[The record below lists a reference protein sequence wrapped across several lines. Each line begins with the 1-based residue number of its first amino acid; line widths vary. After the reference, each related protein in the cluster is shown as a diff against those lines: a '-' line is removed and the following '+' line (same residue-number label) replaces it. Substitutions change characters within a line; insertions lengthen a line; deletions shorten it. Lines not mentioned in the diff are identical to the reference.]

1 MGRVKHVKIVVDSFG
16 SFLGMEKGCIIL
28 RDKEGNTEK
37 YPLFEMEIGEV
48 VLKSGN
54 MVSTGVLSAL
64 GFWEID
70 VLITTRNGYPIAM
83 LKSLE
88 DDAHVKTRICQYESL
103 RNGKAEYLAKQFV
116 IGKIEGQSILL
127 NKYGLEPYR
136 SIIPIVNSLKEPNL
150 KMLRKR
156 LVHVEG
162 KNSQHYFKQIFQLF
176 PKEIRPT
183 NRKGFKAYDG
193 LNNTFNLAYMLLFW
207 KCYRALVRA
216 HLEPYLGFL
225 HYLQP
230 YRPSLVCDFVELYR
244 HLVDS
249 FLIEYCKNLK
259 PKDFKAKTENM
270 GFKDKKKGKRIY
282 LRKSL
287 TDDLT
292 DKLHDYFMRTVKVPR
307 IKRGEKQELETLI
320 NEEAM
325 LLGKYLR
332 DESKDWIPR
341 IAIP

>member
-1 MGRVKHVKIVVDSFG
+1 MGRVKHVKLVVDSFG

-28 RDKEGNTEK
+28 RDKEGNTTK
-37 YPLFEMEIGEV
+37 YPLFEAEIGEV
-48 VLKSGN
+48 VLQSGN
-54 MVSTGVLSAL
+54 LVSTGVLSAL

-103 RNGKAEYLAKQFV
+103 KNGKALYLAKQFV
-116 IGKIEGQSILL
+116 IGKVEGQSILL

-136 SIIPIVNSLKEPNL
+136 SVIPIVKSLKEPNL

-156 LVHVEG
+156 LVQIEG
-162 KNSQHYFKQIFQLF
+162 KNSQHYFKTIFQLF
-176 PKEIRPT
+176 PRELRPT

-193 LNNTFNLAYMLLFW
+193 LNNTFNLAYMLLYW
-207 KCYRALVRA
+207 KCYRALVKA

-259 PKDFKAKTENM
+259 PKDFKAKKENM
-270 GFKDKKKGKRIY
+270 GFKGKKISKRIY
-282 LRKSL
+282 LDNRK
-287 TDDLT
+287 TDDMT
-292 DKLHDYFMRTVKVPR
+292 NRLHDYFRREVNVPR

-332 DESKDWIPR
+332 NERESWNPR